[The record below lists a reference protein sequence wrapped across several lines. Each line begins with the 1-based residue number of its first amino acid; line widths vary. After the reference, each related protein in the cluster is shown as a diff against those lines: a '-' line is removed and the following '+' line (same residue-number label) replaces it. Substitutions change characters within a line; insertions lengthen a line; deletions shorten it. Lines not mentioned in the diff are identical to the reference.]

1 MSRLILKSN
10 RLTYVDQLHG
20 HQRGEI
26 CVLISVFENVSA
38 FRKQE
43 VMMDIM
49 VIWLISLGVAL
60 TYQVNCFPQPLSIS
74 YRVTIRNL

>member
-10 RLTYVDQLHG
+10 RLAYIDQLH
-20 HQRGEI
+20 GEI

-60 TYQVNCFPQPLSIS
+60 TYQVNCFPQPPS
-74 YRVTIRNL
+74 IRNL